1 MKEEQMLALLARLC
15 GDIAVANNTD
25 TSKVL
30 QLQESLASAIINEPA
45 LTATDS
51 FQFEQLEDFSTLNL
65 EEADLHH
72 LRKVIQR
79 VQRSSPMPDRNF
91 RVFRRETPFVSSQLR
106 GSVAEWARGG
116 KIVETIGPFFNKDG
130 RRFWFD
136 FYRVIPVV

>member
-1 MKEEQMLALLARLC
+1 MLALLTRLC

-72 LRKVIQR
+72 LRK
-79 VQRSSPMPDRNF
+79 NF
-91 RVFRRETPFVSSQLR
+91 FQNWQKNICYT
-106 GSVAEWARGG
+106 
-116 KIVETIGPFFNKDG
+116 
-130 RRFWFD
+130 
-136 FYRVIPVV
+136 